1 MPHVTEEIW
10 SHLPAR
16 SSRLIVASWPEAD
29 ASYAGTEDTLVRVQ
43 EAAERFRRS
52 GVVTPL
58 DGDERRIFE
67 AVVRPERARHD
78 GAKLGDEVARLE
90 KEIARAEGMLSNESF
105 TARAPADVVEAERE
119 KLERFRREL
128 DAISG

>member
-1 MPHVTEEIW
+1 
-10 SHLPAR
+10 
-16 SSRLIVASWPEAD
+16 
-29 ASYAGTEDTLVRVQ
+29 VQ

-58 DGDERRIFE
+58 EGDERRIFE
-67 AVVRPERARHD
+67 AVVRPDRARHD
-78 GAKLGDEVARLE
+78 GTKLGDEVARLE

-105 TARAPADVVEAERE
+105 TARAPADVVEAERA

-128 DAISG
+128 DAISK

>member
-1 MPHVTEEIW
+1 M
-10 SHLPAR
+10 
-16 SSRLIVASWPEAD
+16 WP
-29 ASYAGTEDTLVRVQ
+29 L
-43 EAAERFRRS
+43 
-52 GVVTPL
+52 
-58 DGDERRIFE
+58 

-78 GAKLGDEVARLE
+78 GARLDDEIARLE

-128 DAISG
+128 DAISD

>member
-16 SSRLIVASWPEAD
+16 ASRLIVTPWLEPDRSC
-29 ASYAGTEDTLVRVQ
+29 AGTEDALVQVQ

-52 GVVTPL
+52 GVVTAL
-58 DGDERRIFE
+58 EGDERRIFE
-67 AVVRPERARHD
+67 AVVRPERARGD
-78 GAKLGDEVARLE
+78 GARLGDEVARLE
-90 KEIARAEGMLSNESF
+90 KEIARAEGMLANESF
-105 TARAPADVVEAERE
+105 TSRAPADVVDAERA

-128 DAISG
+128 DAIRH

>member
-1 MPHVTEEIW
+1 M
-10 SHLPAR
+10 
-16 SSRLIVASWPEAD
+16 
-29 ASYAGTEDTLVRVQ
+29 Q

-58 DGDERRIFE
+58 EGDESRIFA
-67 AVVRPERARHD
+67 AVVRPASARGD

-105 TARAPADVVEAERE
+105 TSRAPTDVVEAERE

-128 DAISG
+128 DAIRD